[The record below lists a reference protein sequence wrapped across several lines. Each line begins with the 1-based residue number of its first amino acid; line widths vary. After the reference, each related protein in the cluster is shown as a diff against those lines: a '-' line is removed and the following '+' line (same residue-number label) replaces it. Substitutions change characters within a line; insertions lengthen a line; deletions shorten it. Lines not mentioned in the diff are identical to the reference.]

1 MVDTTIFNK
10 YNFLEIKSDNISEIF
25 DFCNKY
31 DFIIVNTNINITSNQ
46 KPFCSIL
53 LNVRDNFRQY
63 FCSKKYFLCN
73 NKIFSFYRYYGAT
86 LNNEYLLLNDEMLFK
101 YSEKYSNNYRY
112 DIIKEY
118 ELLINKKLSRYD
130 FIIKQEPIQFENNAY
145 CTYLIRKKLKA
156 DSLLNYNI
164 CKMPLK
170 QKINI
175 ILQILGQLYILE
187 VNGFIYNDIHLGN
200 ILFNNSICYL
210 IDLGAY
216 FKKYET
222 TNNLSTLYFNYNHY
236 SLLECFII
244 FIYNLF
250 NVRNIVEPTYFIT
263 KKNLSFLKNIF
274 NYDINIRYFIKRFF
288 IFIENNYNKITY
300 TMIYNFFK
308 QNEMIGN
315 NVLDVKNIF
324 INKYR
329 YKND

>member
-53 LNVRDNFRQY
+53 LNARDNFRQY

-73 NKIFSFYRYYGAT
+73 NKIFSFDVIYIGNHFYGFTCYNKKYIFKYEEGNVKKSEVENEIKILSDKTLQNYNFIKKQQIIYYERT
-86 LNNEYLLLNDEMLFK
+86 NNYSLLLRK
-101 YSEKYSNNYRY
+101 T
-112 DIIKEY
+112 IKGSILSKKILQSIELRLRAKI
-118 ELLINKKLSRYD
+118 LLILLEQLSVLELHKYL
-130 FIIKQEPIQFENNAY
+130 Y
-145 CTYLIRKKLKA
+145 CDLKLK
-156 DSLLNYNI
+156 NI
-164 CKMPLK
+164 LFDNINND
-170 QKINI
+170 INI
-175 ILQILGQLYILE
+175 IDIGSYLNFDYL
-187 VNGFIYNDIHLGN
+187 VNKKFLNNNNLLICLLTIIYNFFNTRTEIIHN
-200 ILFNNSICYL
+200 TSV
-210 IDLGAY
+210 
-216 FKKYET
+216 
-222 TNNLSTLYFNYNHY
+222 NLN
-236 SLLECFII
+236 
-244 FIYNLF
+244 
-250 NVRNIVEPTYFIT
+250 
-263 KKNLSFLKNIF
+263 FLKDTF
-274 NYDINIRYFIKRFF
+274 NYDINTRYFIKRFF

>member
-25 DFCNKY
+25 YFCNKY

-53 LNVRDNFRQY
+53 LNIRDNFRQY

-73 NKIFSFYRYYGAT
+73 NKIFSFDVIYIGNHFYGFTCCNKKYIFKYEEGNVKKSEVENEIKILSDKTLQNYNFIKKQQIIYYERT
-86 LNNEYLLLNDEMLFK
+86 NNYSLLLRK
-101 YSEKYSNNYRY
+101 T
-112 DIIKEY
+112 IKGSILSKKILQNIELRLRTKI
-118 ELLINKKLSRYD
+118 LLILLEQLSILELHKYLYCDLRLKNILFD
-130 FIIKQEPIQFENNAY
+130 SINN
-145 CTYLIRKKLKA
+145 
-156 DSLLNYNI
+156 D
-164 CKMPLK
+164 
-170 QKINI
+170 INI
-175 ILQILGQLYILE
+175 IDIGSYLNFDYL
-187 VNGFIYNDIHLGN
+187 VNRKFL
-200 ILFNNSICYL
+200 NN
-210 IDLGAY
+210 
-216 FKKYET
+216 
-222 TNNLSTLYFNYNHY
+222 NNLLICLLTIICNFFSTRN
-236 SLLECFII
+236 EII
-244 FIYNLF
+244 HNTSVNL
-250 NVRNIVEPTYFIT
+250 N
-263 KKNLSFLKNIF
+263 FLKDTF

-329 YKND
+329 YKSD